1 MAFCS
6 KCGTEQTGGANFC
19 VSCGTKME
27 KVKAA
32 KAVAEQSE
40 VASPDPQPIPPKN
53 NKLRNLLIIS
63 GSAVAVIVLVVAVI
77 LSPKGLKLTKAEAE
91 DRLADKADFSFS
103 VEIPDEPTTI
113 MEATAWVVFSAGTED
128 CSEDGDISSRI
139 QDQGT
144 LLASKDLTGENIYFN
159 EDIIEFESDAIP
171 TEIIQLVKDG
181 YEDPGCDYD
190 SDNISTTFENLSTS
204 ADKLGKATPN
214 SAYFEENTDWSSTDF
229 DYDFLDNKSSSV
241 IVADGKY
248 LIVIRLSV
256 YEDQLS
262 SSEMRDA
269 LNLALEKVYK

>member
-1 MAFCS
+1 
-6 KCGTEQTGGANFC
+6 
-19 VSCGTKME
+19 ME
-27 KVKAA
+27 NVKAP
-32 KAVAEQSE
+32 KKVVQEPE
-40 VASPDPQPIPPKN
+40 VNSPEPLQVPPKN

-63 GSAVAVIVLVVAVI
+63 GSAVAVIVLVVALI

-103 VEIPDEPTTI
+103 VEVPDDPTTI
-113 MEATAWVVFSAGTED
+113 MEAAAWVVFSAGTDD
-128 CSEDGDISSRI
+128 CGEDGDMKSTI
-139 QDQGT
+139 QNDGT
-144 LLASKDLTGENIYFN
+144 LLASKDLTGNNIYFN
-159 EDIIEFESDAIP
+159 EDIIEFESDKIP

-190 SDNISTTFENLSTS
+190 SDNVSTTFENIGTS
-204 ADKLGKATPN
+204 GEKIGKGTPN
-214 SAYFEENTDWSSTDF
+214 SVYFEENSDWSSTDY
-229 DYDFLDNKSSSV
+229 DYDFLDNKSSSI

-248 LIVIRLSV
+248 LIVIRISV